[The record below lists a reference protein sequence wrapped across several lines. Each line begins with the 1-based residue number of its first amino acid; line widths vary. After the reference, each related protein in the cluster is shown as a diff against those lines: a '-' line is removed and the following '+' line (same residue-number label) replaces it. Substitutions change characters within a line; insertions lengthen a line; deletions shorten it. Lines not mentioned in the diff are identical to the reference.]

1 MLRIIVPVYS
11 FCRNHVVVAHKSRWL
26 NSLSI
31 QGFSLLLGHNS
42 SGTQDSEF
50 NDIHLYGDRRI
61 KISLQALL
69 GISIM
74 ALTSM
79 LAEAQ
84 PGGQGQGENQEQS
97 LDNRMH
103 DDSVGERMGMMN
115 EERRK
120 HMEMMQ
126 GMTEQMMENAEQE
139 SHEH

>member
-1 MLRIIVPVYS
+1 
-11 FCRNHVVVAHKSRWL
+11 
-26 NSLSI
+26 
-31 QGFSLLLGHNS
+31 LLG
-42 SGTQDSEF
+42 
-50 NDIHLYGDRRI
+50 L
-61 KISLQALL
+61 
-69 GISIM
+69 SIM